1 MTTAAEPAEATRTLS
16 DSDFLAPP
24 AERYFEDY
32 LPGLVYEYGR
42 MKVTSEAIIE
52 FARKWDPQPIHIDPE
67 FSAQGPFGGL
77 IASGLHTTGICMRL
91 FVTHYLS
98 HVASLASPGM
108 DELRWPNPVRPG
120 DLLHLRTTILSVRP
134 SQSKPD
140 RGLVHTRAEVFNQHD
155 EVVLHLLPVNILR
168 RRQGRDG

>member
-1 MTTAAEPAEATRTLS
+1 MTTTAEPAEATRTLS
-16 DSDFLAPP
+16 DSDFLTPP

-32 LPGLVYEYGR
+32 LPGSVYEYG
-42 MKVTSEAIIE
+42 
-52 FARKWDPQPIHIDPE
+52 QPIHIDPE
-67 FSAQGPFGGL
+67 FAAQGAFGGL

-108 DELRWPNPVRPG
+108 DELRWPTPVRPG
-120 DLLHLRTTILSVRP
+120 DLLRLRTTIVSVRP

-140 RGLVHTRAEVFNQHD
+140 RGLVHTRAELFNQHD
-155 EVVLHLLPVNILR
+155 EIVLHLLPINILR
-168 RRQGRDG
+168 RRDVGDG

>member
-1 MTTAAEPAEATRTLS
+1 MTAEPTEATRTLG

-32 LPGLVYEYGR
+32 LLGSVFEYGR
-42 MKVTSEAIIE
+42 VTVTSEAIIE
-52 FARKWDPQPIHIDPE
+52 FARKWDPQPIHVDPE
-67 FSAQGPFGGL
+67 FAARGPFGGL

-108 DELRWPNPVRPG
+108 DELRWPTPVRPG
-120 DLLHLRTTILSVRP
+120 DLLRLRTTIVSVRP

-140 RGLVHTRAEVFNQHD
+140 RGLVHTRAEVFK
-155 EVVLHLLPVNILR
+155 
-168 RRQGRDG
+168 